1 MNKAMQDMSKMQ
13 IPRKAKPS
21 APPPPPPPP
30 PPPTAPPPLDAAFGS
45 GVSQAN
51 QESIQR
57 DSRKRESGGSDGPGR
72 HEADSKRRRSGER
85 SRFSERRDESRVVQK
100 PGETGQDLT
109 PRSKVKN
116 LEQYKGAQHVGHIL
130 QSWQILSKD
139 QVAECWTLCDGVPE
153 RFRELARV
161 QFGVDKLLLDRAE
174 KRLKEVQGMDA
185 PKHL

>member
-116 LEQYKGAQHVGHIL
+116 LEQYKGAQYGH
-130 QSWQILSKD
+130 SKLVD
-139 QVAECWTLCDGVPE
+139 MVSIRTKPLNLTLRMPGMWGTSCRAG
-153 RFRELARV
+153 RFCRRI
-161 QFGVDKLLLDRAE
+161 R
-174 KRLKEVQGMDA
+174 
-185 PKHL
+185 